1 MRWGV
6 LILLAAVAGAQDEP
20 EPGRVP
26 TDMVTP
32 GELTVAPQPGDA
44 EQALAAFVAAH
55 GKHKRGDKDG
65 ALRGY
70 LAFLGM
76 PGRKELPPR
85 YLATV
90 RRRVEALRQEVRRR
104 YDEALA
110 LYRKDGVRGVAA
122 LRALAERYALLPEGR
137 AALTFVHS
145 DALKAAIDAAR
156 AMQDK
161 QAAAAALEKAVRKYT
176 SAEYL
181 YEAKR
186 LLLDLGGPDLFPRE
200 RAEPGA
206 GEKQKQPEEEEEEEE
221 PEMEVSDD

>member
-6 LILLAAVAGAQDEP
+6 LILLAAAAGAQDEP
-20 EPGRVP
+20 APGRVP
-26 TDMVTP
+26 PDIVTP
-32 GELTVAPQPGDA
+32 GGLTVAPQPGDA
-44 EQALAAFVAAH
+44 DHALAAFVAAH
-55 GKHKRGDKDG
+55 SSHKRGDKDG

-76 PGRKELPPR
+76 PGRKELPAR

-90 RRRVEALRQEVRRR
+90 RRRVGALHQEVRRR

-110 LYRKDGVRGVAA
+110 LYRRNGARGVAA

-137 AALTFVHS
+137 AARTIVHS
-145 DALKAAIDAAR
+145 DALKAAIDLAR

-161 QAAAAALEKAVRKYT
+161 QAAAIALEKALRKYT
-176 SAEYL
+176 AAEYL

-186 LLLDLGGPDLFPRE
+186 LLLDLGGPNLLPRE
-200 RAEPGA
+200 RAEPSA
-206 GEKQKQPEEEEEEEE
+206 GEEKKVPEEEEEKKE

>member
-6 LILLAAVAGAQDEP
+6 LILLAAAAGAQDEP

-26 TDMVTP
+26 TDIVTP

-55 GKHKRGDKDG
+55 LGHKRGDEDG
-65 ALRGY
+65 ALKGY

-76 PGRKELPPR
+76 PGRQELPPR

-90 RRRVEALRQEVRRR
+90 RRRVEALRREVRRR

-110 LYRKDGVRGVAA
+110 LYRKDGARGVAA
-122 LRALAERYALLPEGR
+122 LRALAERYAILPEGR
-137 AALTFVHS
+137 AARALVHS

-161 QAAAAALEKAVRKYT
+161 QAAAVALERAVRKYT
-176 SAEYL
+176 AAEYL

-200 RAEPGA
+200 RAEAGA
-206 GEKQKQPEEEEEEEE
+206 GEEKKEPEEEEEE
-221 PEMEVSDD
+221 PEIEVSDD

>member
-6 LILLAAVAGAQDEP
+6 LILLAAAASAQDDP

-26 TDMVTP
+26 TDIVTP
-32 GELTVAPQPGDA
+32 GELTVVPQPGDA
-44 EQALAAFVAAH
+44 EKALATFVAAH

-76 PGRKELPPR
+76 PGRQALPRR

-90 RRRVEALRQEVRRR
+90 RRRVEALCQEVRRR
-104 YDEALA
+104 YEEALA
-110 LYRKDGVRGVAA
+110 LYRRDGARGVAA
-122 LRALAERYALLPEGR
+122 LRTLAERYAALPEGR
-137 AALTFVHS
+137 AARALVHS
-145 DALKAAIDAAR
+145 DALKAAIDEAR
-156 AMQDK
+156 AAQDK
-161 QAAAAALEKAVRKYT
+161 QAAAVALEKAVRKYT
-176 SAEYL
+176 AAEYL

-200 RAEPGA
+200 RAEAGA
-206 GEKQKQPEEEEEEEE
+206 REEKKE
-221 PEMEVSDD
+221 PEKEKEPEIEVSDD

>member
-6 LILLAAVAGAQDEP
+6 LLLLAVAASAQDAP

-26 TDMVTP
+26 LDLVAP
-32 GELTVAPQPGDA
+32 GELAVPPQPGDA
-44 EQALAAFVAAH
+44 EKALATFVAAH
-55 GKHKRGDKDG
+55 RKHKKGDEEG

-76 PGRKELPPR
+76 PGRAQLPPR

-90 RRRVEALRQEVRRR
+90 ERRVAALRGAVRKR

-110 LYRKDGVRGVAA
+110 LYGEDGAKGLAA
-122 LRALAERYALLPEGR
+122 LRKLADRYAALPEGR
-137 AALTFVHS
+137 AARVFVES

-156 AMQDK
+156 AATDK
-161 QAAAAALEKAVRKYT
+161 RAAAAALEKAIRRNT
-176 SAEYL
+176 LAEYL

-186 LLLDLGGPDLFPRE
+186 LLLDLGGPDLLEPR
-200 RAEPGA
+200 RRVAE
-206 GEKQKQPEEEEEEEE
+206 QPESEREPEKGKE

>member
-6 LILLAAVAGAQDEP
+6 LILLAAAAGAQDEP

-26 TDMVTP
+26 TDIVTP
-32 GELTVAPQPGDA
+32 GELTVPPQPGDA
-44 EQALAAFVAAH
+44 EKALATFLAAH
-55 GKHKRGDKDG
+55 GKHKRGDRDG

-76 PGRKELPPR
+76 PGREELPPR

-90 RRRVEALRQEVRRR
+90 RTRVAALRREVRGR

-110 LYRKDGVRGVAA
+110 LYRKDGGRGIAA
-122 LRALAERYALLPEGR
+122 LRKLADRYSALPEGR
-137 AALTFVHS
+137 AARVLVHS

-156 AMQDK
+156 AASDK
-161 QAAAAALEKAVRKYT
+161 RAAATALEKAVRRWT
-176 SAEYL
+176 AAEYV

-186 LLLDLGGPDLFPRE
+186 LLLDLGGPDLFTPRE
-200 RAEPGA
+200 RAPGDPVDE
-206 GEKQKQPEEEEEEEE
+206 EKEAE
-221 PEMEVSDD
+221 PEKEPEIEVSDD